1 MRQRL
6 ERIRFHRNGSALAH
20 PPSSFGCSS
29 WLRTAA
35 CCHVIWR
42 EVRRM
47 LRFAQGVRAVLVAGA
62 MAASSVVHAQEWP
75 TRPVTLVVPF
85 APGGTT
91 DIVGRLLAQSLSERI
106 GQPLVVENVGGAGGT
121 LGAANA
127 SKAAPDGYTVFLAT
141 VAHTMAPGI
150 YKKLSY
156 DFEKDFEPITIA
168 ASVPNILIVNPAVP
182 ANSVAELIAYIKA
195 NPGKVSYGSAGVG
208 STEHM
213 SGALFRS
220 LAGLDIVHVPYRG
233 GAPML
238 ADLVAGHIQM
248 SIETSG
254 AATPFIKGGQV
265 RALAVSPAKRSA
277 LFPDLPTLA
286 EAGLA
291 GYDVTTWYGLLVP
304 KGTPQAI
311 RDKLYAEVVDV
322 LKDPNVVAR
331 LRDIGAEPGG
341 QTPQEFASFIRAE
354 TEKWTRLAKEAGIQA
369 D

>member
-1 MRQRL
+1 
-6 ERIRFHRNGSALAH
+6 
-20 PPSSFGCSS
+20 
-29 WLRTAA
+29 
-35 CCHVIWR
+35 
-42 EVRRM
+42 M

-91 DIVGRLLAQSLSERI
+91 DIVGRLIAQSLSERI
-106 GQPLVVENVGGAGGT
+106 GQPVVVENVGGAGGT

-220 LAGLDIVHVPYRG
+220 LTGSDIVHVPYRG
-233 GAPML
+233 GSPML
-238 ADLVAGHIQM
+238 ADLIAGHIQM

-254 AATPFIKGGQV
+254 AATPLVKGNNV

-286 EAGLA
+286 ESGLP
-291 GYDVTTWYGLLVP
+291 GYDVTTWYGFLVP
-304 KGTPQAI
+304 KGTPENI
-311 RDKLYAEVVDV
+311 RRKLYDQLVEI
-322 LKDPNVVAR
+322 LKKPEIVAR
-331 LRDIGAEPGG
+331 LRDFGAEPGG
-341 QTPQEFASFIRAE
+341 QTPEQFAAFIHAE
-354 TEKWTRLAKEAGIQA
+354 TEKWMKVAKEAGISPE
-369 D
+369 

>member
-1 MRQRL
+1 ML
-6 ERIRFHRNGSALAH
+6 KVVGAALRIAAVFGFLGGLFAPASA
-20 PPSSFGCSS
+20 
-29 WLRTAA
+29 
-35 CCHVIWR
+35 
-42 EVRRM
+42 ED
-47 LRFAQGVRAVLVAGA
+47 
-62 MAASSVVHAQEWP
+62 WP
-75 TRPVTLVVPF
+75 TKPITLVVPF
-85 APGGTT
+85 VAGGTT
-91 DIVGRLLAQSLSERI
+91 DIVARIVAQSLSERLHQSI
-106 GQPLVVENVGGAGGT
+106 VVENVGGGGGT
-121 LGAANA
+121 IGAANA
-127 SKAAPDGYTVFLAT
+127 ARAAP

-156 DFEKDFEPITIA
+156 DFEKDFDPITIA

-182 ANSVAELIAYIKA
+182 VNSVAELISYIKS
-195 NPGKVSYGSAGVG
+195 NPGKVNYGSAGIG

-254 AATPFIKGGQV
+254 AATPFIKAGQV

-277 LFPDLPTLA
+277 LFPELPTLA
-286 EAGLA
+286 ESGLP

-304 KGTPQAI
+304 KGTPQPI
-311 RDKLYAEVVDV
+311 RDKLYAELAQV
-322 LKDPNVVAR
+322 LKSPDVVAR

-341 QTPQEFASFIRAE
+341 EPPAQFAAFINAE
-354 TEKWTRLAKEAGIQA
+354 TAKWIKLAKDAGIQA

>member
-1 MRQRL
+1 MRRRL
-6 ERIRFHRNGSALAH
+6 AWIARVVAVVSSVFIPHAGSA
-20 PPSSFGCSS
+20 
-29 WLRTAA
+29 
-35 CCHVIWR
+35 
-42 EVRRM
+42 
-47 LRFAQGVRAVLVAGA
+47 QD
-62 MAASSVVHAQEWP
+62 WP
-75 TRPVTLVVPF
+75 AKPVTIVVPF
-85 APGGTT
+85 VAGGTT
-91 DIVGRLLAQSLSERI
+91 DIVARIVAQALSDRLHQTVL
-106 GQPLVVENVGGAGGT
+106 VENVGGAGGT
-121 LGAANA
+121 LGASNA
-127 SKAAPDGYTVFLAT
+127 ARAPADGYTIFMAT

-168 ASVPNILIVNPAVP
+168 ASVPNILIVNPALP
-182 ANSVAELIAYIKA
+182 AKTVAELIAYIKT
-195 NPGKVSYGSAGVG
+195 NPGKVNYGSAGVG

-213 SGALFRS
+213 SAALFRS

-286 EAGLA
+286 ESSLP
-291 GYDVTTWYGLLVP
+291 GYDVTTWYGVLVP
-304 KGTPQAI
+304 KGTPQPI
-311 RDKLYAEVVDV
+311 RDKLYATIADI
-322 LKDPNVVAR
+322 LKSPDVVAR

-341 QTPQEFASFIRAE
+341 EPPGQFASFIRAE

>member
-1 MRQRL
+1 VACVL
-6 ERIRFHRNGSALAH
+6 ALAAGLLS
-20 PPSSFGCSS
+20 PS
-29 WLRTAA
+29 TA
-35 CCHVIWR
+35 
-42 EVRRM
+42 
-47 LRFAQGVRAVLVAGA
+47 LTQD
-62 MAASSVVHAQEWP
+62 WP
-75 TRPVTLVVPF
+75 AKPITIVVPF
-85 APGGTT
+85 VAGGTT
-91 DIVGRLLAQSLSERI
+91 DIVARIVAQALSERLH
-106 GQPLVVENVGGAGGT
+106 QSVVVENVGGAGGT
-121 LGAANA
+121 LGASNA
-127 SKAAPDGYTVFLAT
+127 ARAPADGYTIFMAT

-168 ASVPNILIVNPAVP
+168 ASVPNILIVNPSLPAKSVP
-182 ANSVAELIAYIKA
+182 ELIAYIKA
-195 NPGKVSYGSAGVG
+195 NPGKVNYGSAGVG

-286 EAGLA
+286 EAGLP
-291 GYDVTTWYGLLVP
+291 GYDVTTWYGVLVP
-304 KGTPQAI
+304 KGTPQPI
-311 RDKLYAEVVDV
+311 RDKLYGELTDI
-322 LKDPNVVAR
+322 LKSPDVVAR

-341 QTPQEFASFIRAE
+341 QSPQQFASFIRAE
-354 TEKWTRLAKEAGIQA
+354 TEKWTRLAKDAGIQA

>member
-1 MRQRL
+1 ML
-6 ERIRFHRNGSALAH
+6 KLVGAA
-20 PPSSFGCSS
+20 
-29 WLRTAA
+29 LRTAA
-35 CCHVIWR
+35 
-42 EVRRM
+42 
-47 LRFAQGVRAVLVAGA
+47 LFALLGSLFAPPSAL
-62 MAASSVVHAQEWP
+62 AQDWP
-75 TRPVTLVVPF
+75 TKPITIVVPF
-85 APGGTT
+85 VAGGTT
-91 DIVGRLLAQSLSERI
+91 DIVARIVAQSLSERLHQSI
-106 GQPLVVENVGGAGGT
+106 VIENVGGGGGNI
-121 LGAANA
+121 GATNA
-127 SKAAPDGYTVFLAT
+127 ARAAPDGYTLFMAT

-150 YKKLSY
+150 YKKLAY
-156 DFEKDFEPITIA
+156 DFEKDFDPITIA

-182 ANSVAELIAYIKA
+182 ATSVAELIAYIKS
-195 NPGKVSYGSAGVG
+195 NPGKVNYGSAGIG

-254 AATPFIKGGQV
+254 AATPFIKAGQV

-277 LFPDLPTLA
+277 LFPELPTLA

-291 GYDVTTWYGLLVP
+291 GYDVTTWYGVLVP
-304 KGTPQAI
+304 KGTPQPI
-311 RDKLYAEVVDV
+311 RDKLYAEVVQV
-322 LKDPNVVAR
+322 LKSPDVVAR

-341 QTPQEFASFIRAE
+341 EPPAQFAAFIHAE
-354 TEKWTRLAKEAGIQA
+354 TAKWIKLAKDAGIQA

>member
-1 MRQRL
+1 MR
-6 ERIRFHRNGSALAH
+6 RNLAWIARVAVVAGSALIAH
-20 PPSSFGCSS
+20 AG
-29 WLRTAA
+29 W
-35 CCHVIWR
+35 
-42 EVRRM
+42 
-47 LRFAQGVRAVLVAGA
+47 AQD
-62 MAASSVVHAQEWP
+62 WP
-75 TRPVTLVVPF
+75 AKPVTIVVPF
-85 APGGTT
+85 VAGGTT
-91 DIVGRLLAQSLSERI
+91 DIVARILAQALSDRLH
-106 GQPLVVENVGGAGGT
+106 QTVLVENVGGAGGT
-121 LGAANA
+121 LGASNA
-127 SKAAPDGYTVFLAT
+127 ARAPADGYTIFMAT

-168 ASVPNILIVNPAVP
+168 ASVPNILIINPALP
-182 ANSVAELIAYIKA
+182 AKTVAELIAYIKA
-195 NPGKVSYGSAGVG
+195 NPGKVNYGSAGVG

-254 AATPFIKGGQV
+254 AATPFIKGGQA

-286 EAGLA
+286 EAGLP
-291 GYDVTTWYGLLVP
+291 GYDVTTWYGVLVP

-311 RDKLYAEVVDV
+311 RDKLYATIADV
-322 LKDPNVVAR
+322 LKSPDVVAR
-331 LRDIGAEPGG
+331 LREIGAEPGG
-341 QTPQEFASFIRAE
+341 EPPGQFASFIRDE